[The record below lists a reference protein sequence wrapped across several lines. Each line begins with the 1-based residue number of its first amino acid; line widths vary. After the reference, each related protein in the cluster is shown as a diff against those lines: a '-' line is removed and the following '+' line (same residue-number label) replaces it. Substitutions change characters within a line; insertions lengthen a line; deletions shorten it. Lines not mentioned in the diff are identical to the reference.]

1 MGRLVRKPKLA
12 TAEPQASGGFDGMF
26 QTATRA
32 APAAGAVAG
41 DDYLTRMAK
50 YVTAEVLGF

>member
-1 MGRLVRKPKLA
+1 MGRLVRKPKLPA
-12 TAEPQASGGFDGMF
+12 AEPQAAGGFDGMF

-32 APAAGAVAG
+32 APQTGAVAG

-50 YVTAEVLGF
+50 